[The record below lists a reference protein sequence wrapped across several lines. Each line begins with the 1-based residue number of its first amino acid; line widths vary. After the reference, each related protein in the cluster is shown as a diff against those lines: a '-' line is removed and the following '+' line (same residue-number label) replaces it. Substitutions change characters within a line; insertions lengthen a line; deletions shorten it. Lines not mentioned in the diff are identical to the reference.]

1 MLVRSWN
8 LFHGNSVP
16 PGRNA
21 YLEEMVRLVTADAPD
36 LVCLQELPLWALP
49 ELEGWS
55 GMRAYADPAAPP
67 RLGPFPSTPAIGR
80 ALTSLHHGQLRS
92 TFTGQGNA
100 ILAGRDLRL
109 TDRRVLV
116 LNDRG
121 FRRQQ
126 ARWLRL
132 GPLAR
137 LVWSKERRVIQAV
150 RLAAQDRPLLL
161 ANLHATSYPP
171 DDRLADAE
179 VFRAAVFADG
189 LAGPSEPLVIA
200 GDLNVRSGRS
210 RTLAELTGPE
220 WGFAQFGH
228 GVDHVL
234 VRGAELGRTAVWPE
248 ERRRLDGLLLSDHA
262 PIEAEIR

>member
-16 PGRNA
+16 PGREA
-21 YLEEMVRLVTADAPD
+21 YLEEMVRLATADEPEV
-36 LVCLQELPLWALP
+36 VCLQELPLWALP
-49 ELEGWS
+49 ELERWS
-55 GMRAYADPAAPP
+55 GMQAHGYAAAPA
-67 RLGPFPSTPAIGR
+67 RLGPFPSTPGLGR
-80 ALTSLHHGQLRS
+80 WVTSIHHGRLRS
-92 TFTGQGNA
+92 SFTGQGNA
-100 ILAGRDLRL
+100 ILTGPELRVL
-109 TDRRVLV
+109 ERRSLV

-137 LVWSKERRVIQAV
+137 FVWSKERRVIQAL
-150 RLAAQDRPLLL
+150 RLSWGDRTLVL

-171 DDRLADAE
+171 DERIADAE

-189 LAGPSEPLVIA
+189 LAAPSEPVVIA
-200 GDLNVRSGRS
+200 GDLNVRTGNSQ
-210 RTLAELTGPE
+210 TLADLTGPE
-220 WGFAQFGH
+220 WGFAHFGH

-234 VRGAELGRTAVWPE
+234 VRGADLGRRATWPE
-248 ERRRLDGLLLSDHA
+248 ERRRLGGVLLSDHA
-262 PIEAEIR
+262 PIEAEIA